1 MTAQWAPVRV
11 EPIALSGERI
21 TVAVAIQT
29 EDKPRIISALSD
41 EVTTAVFGDHGTSLL
56 GIARMAS
63 DSIYQHL
70 LSGRDF
76 DTWIPPL
83 GGVSLGDVEEG
94 QGDSIEE
101 IAKQALRASACFSA
115 MTEGFQAKA
124 ARERN
129 SLLTKMQ
136 NIMKRMD
143 LRLSDNFGIDVP
155 VTIRGA
161 TMKIRCDY
169 FSSKLAINL
178 CSLAPGRNLNAQFEA
193 FNTRLC
199 RLDQLKANEALAIND
214 QEPRIIMAIPSDEV
228 LELSAHQGNVH
239 TYRDRLLMAQDIA
252 SRHRF
257 DLTTVLS
264 PEVGTKL
271 IIQRERQAAN

>member
-1 MTAQWAPVRV
+1 MRI
-11 EPIALSGERI
+11 EPIALSGECI

-29 EDKPRIISALSD
+29 EDKPRVISALSE
-41 EVTTAVFGDHGTSLL
+41 EVTTAVFGEHGASLL

-70 LSGRDF
+70 LTGRDF

-83 GGVSLGDVEEG
+83 GGISLGDVEEG
-94 QGDSIEE
+94 QGESIDE

-124 ARERN
+124 TRERN

-136 NIMKRMD
+136 SIMKRMD
-143 LRLSDNFGIDVP
+143 LQLADNFGVDVP

-169 FSSKLAINL
+169 FSSRLAINL

-199 RLDQLKANEALAIND
+199 RLDQLKANEALDINH
-214 QEPRIIMAIPSDEV
+214 QEPRIIMAIPSEEA

-239 TYRDRLLMAQDIA
+239 TFRDRLLMAQDIA

-264 PEVGTKL
+264 AEVGTKL
-271 IIQRERQAAN
+271 IIKRERHTAH